1 MASSHS
7 GPRQPAHLETPGTA
21 SSFERPKLTTTT
33 TRTTAHRLPPPA
45 LFQGPPSK
53 NASHISLVLPTDRV
67 PGAPSSETENA
78 GHQHRIMRPSR
89 VPPASSFSGPSSGHL
104 RQHASGAAGGAVADD
119 NRAEQLWA
127 EMQKTLADVEL
138 SAMNTSHVFGASH
151 LHALEDLR
159 AAQLSLAQT
168 WAKTETDELLEHDFD
183 TTSRNEANVGAAL
196 EAKTSAGGTANVP
209 PMPMSTPST
218 AARAKGTTP
227 QTGSSP
233 ATAKDGKDGK
243 DGGGKPSAFTN
254 DKNLEEETERDIQLA
269 RKRREANDRYF
280 SQVNRGVLEVVSK
293 LDEVAGA
300 MRRVERESRE
310 IWDESTD
317 EDDTEDERTGG
328 SETEE
333 GDADGEGGSGTERS
347 GLTDSPVPVR
357 KDG

>member
-1 MASSHS
+1 MASQSV
-7 GPRQPAHLETPGTA
+7 PRKPTQLEVPTTA
-21 SSFERPKLTTTT
+21 SPFERPKLTTTT

-53 NASHISLVLPTDRV
+53 NASHISLALPTDRV
-67 PGAPSSETENA
+67 PGAPSTETENA
-78 GHQHRIMRPSR
+78 GHQHRIIRPSR

-104 RQHASGAAGGAVADD
+104 HQRASGARGGAVADD

-159 AAQLSLAQT
+159 TAQLSLAQT
-168 WAKTETDELLEHDFD
+168 WAKTEADELLEHDFD

-196 EAKTSAGGTANVP
+196 EAKASAATAALP
-209 PMPMSTPST
+209 PMSNSTPST
-218 AARAKGTTP
+218 ARGKGTTP

-233 ATAKDGKDGK
+233 ATAKDGKDAK
-243 DGGGKPSAFTN
+243 DAGKPGAFAN

-317 EDDTEDERTGG
+317 EEDNEDERTGG
-328 SETEE
+328 SEIEE
-333 GDADGEGGSGTERS
+333 GDADGEAGSLTERS